1 MCHDEKR
8 NPKCESRPGAKRPTI
23 VTSVISTRCLGENL
37 VKLETVAVR
46 SSVVCGATGGGQVRP
61 GTSGAVSCVAILW
74 HPPSTMFSYQTQ
86 LHMR

>member
-46 SSVVCGATGGGQVRP
+46 SG
-61 GTSGAVSCVAILW
+61 GAVPLDWTGLVA
-74 HPPSTMFSYQTQ
+74 
-86 LHMR
+86 R